1 MGMKIVK
8 RPTDVRGAIAALREA
23 ETDLAQE
30 IEGIEADEELWP
42 EAKASRA
49 RQARQE
55 ASLHV
60 RDLDA
65 SAQEL
70 IAEER
75 RRYARLRTSRAIDPT
90 ARERVRSLLNER
102 GASIP
107 AIIEHAKASGDSD
120 LIAALRA
127 EVLDSALGGREPG
140 RSRPSMKQAQEVEA
154 HALLCDRALVEL
166 DGDKALGA
174 ALEDHEA
181 AESYGTVREFA
192 ILATS
197 VEPVSGGTLA
207 QKRLE
212 MAHSLSPEGE
222 VNGG

>member
-1 MGMKIVK
+1 MIVYK
-8 RPTDVRGAIAALREA
+8 RPSDVQGAIAALREV
-23 ETDLAQE
+23 ETDLARDLE
-30 IEGIEADEELWP
+30 SIEADEELWP
-42 EAKASRA
+42 EAKASRT

-55 ASLHV
+55 ASAMV
-60 RDLDA
+60 REHDATAQDLIVEA
-65 SAQEL
+65 
-70 IAEER
+70 R
-75 RRYARLRTSRAIDPT
+75 RRHARLRTSRVIDPT

-107 AIIEHAKASGDSD
+107 AIIEHAKTSGDSD

-140 RSRPSMKQAQEVEA
+140 SSRPSMKQAQEVEA

-166 DGDKALGA
+166 DGDKALAA
-174 ALEDHEA
+174 ALEAHEA

-212 MAHSLSPEGE
+212 MAHALSPDGE